1 MKRLLFVAA
10 VALTACAAFAEF
22 AGRDPRYP
30 GFAEQNFKL
39 PMRVM
44 IIGAHPDDADFYC
57 GATAIKL
64 AKAGAKVR
72 FVSLCNGNKGH
83 QTMTSPALAARRY
96 GETQR
101 AAKAYGIESYTVGEA
116 PDCEIEPTLELREK
130 VTRMIRE
137 FAPHCVIT
145 HRSTDYHAD
154 HRATGTAVL
163 DSIYMLGVPLFCP
176 ETPVPETLPFVLYSS
191 DDFSI
196 PRPLRADMIVPVDD
210 VLDQLLAGW
219 VSHDSQ
225 TAEWLLP
232 EYGIDP
238 KTFPADVAGRKEVY
252 RTKVREMVN
261 RNLALHRDEIQRV
274 FGGQKLWGVEVYE
287 VSEYGRYPSVK
298 ERDFLKSLGFR
309 WTDPASTVISRERVG
324 VCSWSWK
331 LPMREV
337 IAEMEKNGIKGV
349 NLALM
354 PFIENDKYHGGS
366 ETPETWQ
373 WLKGKVAKGE
383 IKVMSTMIS
392 TVGEDYTTIDTIRKT
407 GGIVPDQHWE
417 ANKERFRKGAE
428 LTKELGCHYLL
439 THAGFLDEEDPAA
452 FAKYRERVLWIRDV
466 CAKNGVFLI
475 LETGQE
481 TANALAAFLPTVPGV
496 YVNFDPANMIQYGMG
511 RPMEALSRLIPWIRQ
526 IHVKDAKLTAV
537 PGTWGEEVPWGTG
550 EVGGKTFVTELEKLG
565 FTGNYVIEREGGD
578 NRKADILLANERL
591 TTME

>member
-1 MKRLLFVAA
+1 MGFHRLVLAV
-10 VALTACAAFAEF
+10 VALAAISAFAGF

-30 GFAEQNFKL
+30 GFAEKNFRL

-44 IIGAHPDDADFYC
+44 VIGAHPDDADIYC

-83 QTMTSPALAARRY
+83 QTMTSPALAARRF
-96 GETQR
+96 GETQC
-101 AAKAYGIESYTVGEA
+101 AAKAYGIESYSVGA
-116 PDCEIEPTLELREK
+116 SPDCEIEPTLELREK

-191 DDFSI
+191 DDFSV

-210 VLDQLLAGW
+210 VLDQLLEGW
-219 VSHDSQ
+219 LCHVSQ
-225 TAEWLLP
+225 TSEWLLP

-238 KTFPADVAGRKEVY
+238 ATWPKDQARRKEIF
-252 RTKVREMVN
+252 RTKVREMDN
-261 RNLALHRDEIQRV
+261 RNLVLHRDEIQRV
-274 FGGQKLWGVEVYE
+274 FGGKKLWGVEVYE
-287 VSEYGRYPSVK
+287 ISEYGRAPSAG
-298 ERDFLKSLGFR
+298 EREFFGSLGFR
-309 WTDPASTVISRERVG
+309 WADSESTVVAPERIG

-337 IAEMEKNGIKGV
+337 VAQMEKNGIRGV

-366 ETPETWQ
+366 ESPETWQ
-373 WLKGKVAKGE
+373 WLKEKVARGE

-392 TVGEDYTTIDTIRKT
+392 TVGEDYTTIESIKRT

-417 ANKERFRKGAE
+417 ANKVRFEKGAE
-428 LTKELGCHYLL
+428 LTKELGCRYLL
-439 THAGFLDEEDPAA
+439 THVGFLDEEDPVA

-466 CAKNGVFLI
+466 CAKNGVILI
-475 LETGQE
+475 METGQE
-481 TANALAAFLPTVPGV
+481 TANALASFLPTVPGV

-511 RPMEALSRLIPWIRQ
+511 RPIDALSRLIPWIRQ
-526 IHVKDAKLTAV
+526 IHVKDACLAEKS
-537 PGTWGEEVPWGTG
+537 GEWGAEVPWGEG
-550 EVGGKTFVTELEKLG
+550 EVGGKAFVAALEKLG
-565 FTGNYVIEREGGD
+565 FRGNYVIEREEGED
-578 NRKADILLANERL
+578 RIADIVLARERL
-591 TTME
+591 TK

>member
-1 MKRLLFVAA
+1 MKVKELFSAGVVGIAA
-10 VALTACAAFAEF
+10 VAAAGF

-30 GFAEQNFKL
+30 GFAEENFSL

-83 QTMTSPALAARRY
+83 QTMTSPELAERRF

-101 AAKAYGIESYTVGEA
+101 AAKAYGIESYSVGEA
-116 PDCEIEPTLELREK
+116 ADCAIEPTLELREK

-154 HRATGTAVL
+154 HRATGTVVL

-176 ETPVPETLPFVLYSS
+176 ETPVPETLPFVLYSG
-191 DDFSI
+191 DNFSI
-196 PRPLRADMIVPVDD
+196 PRPLRADLIVPVDD
-210 VLDQLLAGW
+210 VLDQLLEGW

-238 KTFPADVAGRKEVY
+238 KTFPKDRAARKEVY
-252 RTKVREMVN
+252 RTKVTEMVN
-261 RNLALHRDEIQRV
+261 RNLAMHREEIRRV
-274 FGGQKLWGVEVYE
+274 FGGKRFWGVEVYE
-287 VSEYGRYPSVK
+287 ISEYGRQPTRK
-298 ERDFLKSLGFR
+298 ERDFMNSLGFS
-309 WTDPASTVISRERVG
+309 WTDADSTVIAPERVG

-331 LPMREV
+331 RPIREV
-337 IAEMEKNGIKGV
+337 IAEMEKNGIQGV

-366 ETPETWQ
+366 ETPETWKY
-373 WLKGKVAKGE
+373 LKDKVATGK

-392 TVGEDYTTIDTIRKT
+392 TVGEDYTTIDTIRAT

-417 ANKERFRKGAE
+417 ANKLRFAKGAE
-428 LTKELGCHYLL
+428 LTRELGCRYLL

-452 FAKYRERVLWIRDV
+452 FIKYRERVLWIRDV
-466 CAKNGVFLI
+466 CAKNGVNLI

-496 YVNFDPANMIQYGMG
+496 YVNFDPANMILYGMG
-511 RPMEALSRLIPWIRQ
+511 RPMDAIARLVPWIRQ
-526 IHVKDAKLTAV
+526 IHVKDARLTEQ
-537 PGTWGEEVPWGTG
+537 PGQWGDEVPWGEG
-550 EVGGKTFVTELEKLG
+550 EVGGKAFVAALEQLG
-565 FTGNYVIEREGGD
+565 FKGNYVIEREAGD
-578 NRKADILLANERL
+578 DRRQDILKAFDGL
-591 TTME
+591 TK

>member
-1 MKRLLFVAA
+1 MKVKEIVSTSVVGIAA
-10 VALTACAAFAEF
+10 VACAGF

-30 GFAEQNFKL
+30 GFAEENFAQ

-57 GATAIKL
+57 GAIAIKL

-83 QTMTSPALAARRY
+83 QTMASSALAARRY

-101 AAKAYGIESYTVGEA
+101 AAKAYGIESYHVDEA

-191 DDFSI
+191 DGFSI
-196 PRPLRADMIVPVDD
+196 PRPLRADLIVPVDE
-210 VLDQLLAGW
+210 VLDQLLEGW

-238 KTFPADVAGRKEVY
+238 KTYPADKAARKKVY
-252 RTKVREMVN
+252 RTKVTEMVN
-261 RNLALHRDEIQRV
+261 RNLALHRDEIRRV
-274 FGGQKLWGVEVYE
+274 FGGKRFWGVEVYE
-287 VSEYGRYPSVK
+287 ISEYGREPSRK
-298 ERDFLKSLGFR
+298 ERDFFNSLGFR
-309 WTDPASTVISRERVG
+309 WTDPASTVIAPERVG

-337 IAEMEKNGIKGV
+337 FAEMERNGIKGV

-366 ETPETWQ
+366 ESSETWQ
-373 WLKGKVAKGE
+373 YLKEKVTKGE
-383 IKVMSTMIS
+383 IRVMSTMIS
-392 TVGEDYTTIDTIRKT
+392 TVGEDYTTIDSIRRT
-407 GGIVPDQHWE
+407 GGIVPDPHWE
-417 ANKERFRKGAE
+417 ANKVRFAKGAE
-428 LTKELGCHYLL
+428 LTKELGCRYLL

-481 TANALAAFLPTVPGV
+481 TANALASFLPTVPGV

-511 RPMEALSRLIPWIRQ
+511 RPMEALNRLIPWIRQ
-526 IHVKDAKLTAV
+526 IHVKDARLSEKV
-537 PGTWGEEVPWGTG
+537 GEWGDEVPWGEG
-550 EVGGKTFVTELEKLG
+550 EVGGKTFVAELEKLG
-565 FTGNYVIEREGGD
+565 FKGNYVIEREDGAD
-578 NRKADILLANERL
+578 RKKDIVQAYRSLIR
-591 TTME
+591 

>member
-1 MKRLLFVAA
+1 MKRLLLSALCA
-10 VALTACAAFAEF
+10 VAVVAAFAEF

-44 IIGAHPDDADFYC
+44 VIGAHPDDADFYC

-64 AKAGAKVR
+64 AQAGAKVR

-83 QTMTSPALAARRY
+83 QTMSSPALAARRY

-101 AAKAYGIESYTVGEA
+101 AAKAYGIESYTVGSS

-196 PRPLRADMIVPVDD
+196 PRPLRADLIVPIGDD
-210 VLDQLLAGW
+210 VLDRLLAGW

-238 KTFPADVAGRKEVY
+238 KTYPADVEGRKAVY
-252 RTKVREMVN
+252 RTKVREMSN
-261 RNLALHRDEIQRV
+261 RNLALHRAEIQRV
-274 FGGQKLWGVEVYE
+274 FGGKRFWGVEVYE
-287 VSEYGRYPSVK
+287 ISEYGRSPSAQ
-298 ERDFLKSLGFR
+298 ERGFFKQLGFR
-309 WTDPASTVISRERVG
+309 WADPDGLEIAPERVG

-337 IAEMEKNGIKGV
+337 VAQMEKNGIKGV

-373 WLKGKVAKGE
+373 WLKDKVARGE
-383 IKVMSTMIS
+383 IKVMSAMIS

-417 ANKERFRKGAE
+417 ANKVRFEKGAA
-428 LTKELGCHYLL
+428 LTKELGCKYLL
-439 THAGFLDEEDPAA
+439 THAGFMEEDDPAA
-452 FAKYRERVLWIRDV
+452 FRKYLERVTWIRDV
-466 CAKNGVFLI
+466 CAKNGVTLI

-481 TANALAAFLPTVPGV
+481 TANALAAFLPCVPGV
-496 YVNFDPANMIQYGMG
+496 FVNFDPANMIQYGMG
-511 RPMEALSRLIPWIRQ
+511 RPMAAIQRLIPWIKQ
-526 IHVKDAKLTAV
+526 IHVKDACLSEVA
-537 PGTWGEEVPWGTG
+537 GTWGSEVPWGEG
-550 EVGGKTFVTELEKLG
+550 EVGGKAFLAELEKLG
-565 FTGNYVIEREGGD
+565 FTGNYVIEREAGD
-578 NRKADILLANERL
+578 NRIADIVLAKDRL
-591 TTME
+591 VK

>member
-10 VALTACAAFAEF
+10 AALTACAAFAEF

-373 WLKGKVAKGE
+373 WLKDKVAKGE

-526 IHVKDAKLTAV
+526 IHVKDGKLTAV
-537 PGTWGEEVPWGTG
+537 PGTWGEEVPWGEG
-550 EVGGKTFVTELEKLG
+550 EVGGKTFITELEKLG

-578 NRKADILLANERL
+578 DRKADILLANERL

>member
-1 MKRLLFVAA
+1 MKTLILSLMLGVA
-10 VALTACAAFAEF
+10 TAASAGF

-30 GFAEQNFKL
+30 GFAEENFSL

-44 IIGAHPDDADFYC
+44 IIGAHPDDPDFYC

-83 QTMTSPALAARRY
+83 QTMRSPDLAARRY

-101 AAKAYGIESYTVGEA
+101 AAKAYGIESYCVGEA
-116 PDCEIEPTLELREK
+116 PDCAIEPTLELREK

-154 HRATGTAVL
+154 HRATGTVVL

-191 DDFSI
+191 DNFSL
-196 PRPLRADMIVPVDD
+196 PRPLRADLIVPVDD
-210 VLDQLLAGW
+210 VLDQLLEGW

-238 KTFPADVAGRKEVY
+238 RTYPADRAGRKEVY
-252 RTKVREMVN
+252 RTKVTEMVN
-261 RNLALHRDEIQRV
+261 RNLVMHRNEIRRV
-274 FGGQKLWGVEVYE
+274 FGGRQFWGVEVYE
-287 VSEYGRYPSVK
+287 ISEYGRAPTRG
-298 ERDFLKSLGFR
+298 ERAFLHAQGFR
-309 WTDPASTVISRERVG
+309 WTDPESTVIAPERVG

-337 IAEMEKNGIKGV
+337 LAEMEKNGIKGV

-366 ETPETWQ
+366 ETPETWKF
-373 WLKGKVAKGE
+373 LKDKVAKGE
-383 IKVMSTMIS
+383 VKVMSTMIS
-392 TVGEDYTTIDTIRKT
+392 TVGEDYTTIDSIRRT

-417 ANKERFRKGAE
+417 ANKIRFAKGAE
-428 LTKELGCHYLL
+428 LTKELGCRYLL

-466 CAKNGVFLI
+466 CAKNGVILI

-511 RPMEALSRLIPWIRQ
+511 RPMEALERLIPWIRQ
-526 IHVKDAKLTAV
+526 IHVKDGRLAAK
-537 PGTWGEEVPWGTG
+537 PGEWGAEVPWGEG
-550 EVGGKTFVTELEKLG
+550 EVGGKTFIAALEKLG
-565 FTGNYVIEREGGD
+565 FTGNYVIEREDGD
-578 NRKADILLANERL
+578 NRRADIAQAYKNLIH
-591 TTME
+591 

>member
-1 MKRLLFVAA
+1 MKRQLFLLLCAFAA
-10 VALTACAAFAEF
+10 GAAFAGF
-22 AGRDPRYP
+22 AGRDPRFP
-30 GFAEQNFKL
+30 GFAEENFKL

-44 IIGAHPDDADFYC
+44 VIGAHPDDADFYC

-83 QTMTSPALAARRY
+83 QTMSSDALAARRH

-101 AAKAYGIESYTVGEA
+101 AAKVYGIESYTVCDT
-116 PDCEIEPTLELREK
+116 PDCEIEPTLELRKK

-154 HRATGTAVL
+154 HRATGTVVL

-191 DDFSI
+191 DDFTI
-196 PRPLRADMIVPVDD
+196 PRQLRADLIVPVDD
-210 VLDQLLAGW
+210 VRDQLLEGW
-219 VSHDSQ
+219 ICHDSQ

-238 KTFPADVAGRKEVY
+238 TTYPKDLAGRKEVY
-252 RTKVREMVN
+252 RTKVNEMVN
-261 RNLALHRDEIQRV
+261 RNLAQHREAIQRA
-274 FGGQKLWGVEVYE
+274 FGGKRFWGAEVYE
-287 VSEYGRYPSVK
+287 ISEYGRAPCAK
-298 ERDFLKSLGFR
+298 ERAFLTSLGFR
-309 WTDPASTVISRERVG
+309 WADVESAVIAPERIG

-337 IAEMEKNGIKGV
+337 LAQMAKHGIRGV

-373 WLKGKVAKGE
+373 FLKDKVAKGE
-383 IKVMSTMIS
+383 ITVMSTMIS
-392 TVGEDYTTIDTIRKT
+392 TVGEDYTTIDSIRRT
-407 GGIVPDQHWE
+407 GGIVPDRHWE
-417 ANKERFRKGAE
+417 ANKARFAKGAE
-428 LTKELGCHYLL
+428 LTKELGCRYLL
-439 THAGFLDEEDPAA
+439 SHAGFLDEDDPAA
-452 FAKYRERVLWIRDV
+452 FRKYLERVTWIRDV
-466 CAKNGVFLI
+466 CAKNGVILI

-481 TANALAAFLPTVPGV
+481 TANALASFLPCVPGV
-496 YVNFDPANMIQYGMG
+496 YVNFDPANMIQYGKG
-511 RPMEALSRLIPWIRQ
+511 RPMDGIRRLIPWIKQ
-526 IHVKDAKLTAV
+526 IHVKDARLTAT
-537 PGTWGEEVPWGTG
+537 PGTWGDEVPWGEG
-550 EVGGKTFVTELEKLG
+550 EVGGRAFVFELEKLG
-565 FTGNYVIEREGGD
+565 FTGNYVIEREAGD
-578 NRKADILLANERL
+578 DRVRDIVLARDRL
-591 TTME
+591 VR

>member
-1 MKRLLFVAA
+1 MKKLLFVAA
-10 VALTACAAFAEF
+10 AALTACAAFAEF